1 VTKGRNL
8 KQLLQSVAQRVLAQ
22 NGEKSL
28 YRPLLMGSCDLTS
41 LEAKENLE
49 EAAEWHAQPEQMLP
63 GARSAVAIFLPYSEK
78 LVASNRGGKYAS
90 REWAEAYVKTNTL
103 IRRIGTV
110 VSLTLVASGK
120 KSRLIPPTGVFDRE
134 ALFADWSHKLIG
146 FLCGLGR
153 YGLNRMLITPSGCAG
168 RLVSLVTTQE
178 FETSPRPEGEPCAY
192 LRDKSCSECI
202 EACPVSAI
210 SSNGFDAASC
220 FEHCSQN
227 AESFLDLDSAEVCGK
242 CATLRCALG
251 PA

>member
-1 VTKGRNL
+1 MKGRDL
-8 KQLLQSVAQRVLAQ
+8 ERLLQSVAERVLAQ

-28 YRPLLMGSCDLTS
+28 YRPLLMGFCDLTS
-41 LEAKENLE
+41 LEAQENLE
-49 EAAEWHAQPEQMLP
+49 DAAEWHAQPEQILP
-63 GARSAVAIFLPYSEK
+63 GARSAVAIFLPFSEQV
-78 LVASNRGGKYAS
+78 VASNRGGSFAS

-120 KSRLIPPTGVFDRE
+120 KSRLIPPTGVFDRA
-134 ALFADWSHKLIG
+134 ALSAEWSHKLIG

-153 YGLNRMLITPSGCAG
+153 YGFNRMLITSSGCAG

-178 FETSPRPEGEPCAY
+178 FETSPALEREPCAY

-210 SSNGFDAASC
+210 SPEGFDAAAC

-242 CATLRCALG
+242 CAVLRCALA